1 MAVKIQRQLKTVE
14 TVKRAW
20 WE

>member
-1 MAVKIQRQLKTVE
+1 MAVKIQKQLKTVE